1 MLLKS
6 ASSNEKIGYAA
17 MSEAIEANFND
28 VGLNPVQVVVSVFRL
43 YFKNKNINTLRL
55 DDLFAFFKEYQ
66 LYF

>member
-1 MLLKS
+1 
-6 ASSNEKIGYAA
+6 

-28 VGLNPVQVVVSVFRL
+28 VLLNPVEVVVTVFRL
-43 YFKNKNINTLRL
+43 YFKHKDINTLRL